1 MNKALVM
8 WGAVVFAVVLHLS
21 FFRWGWSLSSG
32 LWSVEFEGGY
42 VWVGDDGE
50 EHRSDHYAGLYRSQ
64 LGSDHPDASLVF
76 GFLVPLALVGG
87 AGYIHLGGRK
97 A

>member
-8 WGAVVFAVVLHLS
+8 WGAVVLAVVLHLS

-32 LWSVEFEGGY
+32 LWSVEIEGGY
-42 VWVGDDGE
+42 GWVGHDGE
-50 EHRSDHYAGLYRSQ
+50 EHHYAGLYRSQ

-76 GFLVPLALVGG
+76 GFLVPLVLVGG